1 MGKRGKGISKRMIIP
16 FLRSELTRSTPLQ
29 GERIY
34 LRPPKFSDWS
44 RWARLREESRDFL
57 APWEPTWPHDALT
70 KPAFRRRIDHVR
82 REWDQETGYSFL
94 IFLREGDGLLGGVT
108 LSNVRRGVSQTGSL
122 GYWIGAPHARHGYMS
137 EALAVVMRFAF
148 EQLGLHRLEAACLD
162 YNDASR
168 GLLEK
173 SGFRNIGHARQYL
186 RIAGKWQDHLLFEI
200 LRSEVPR
207 NSR

>member
-1 MGKRGKGISKRMIIP
+1 MIFP
-16 FLRSELTRSTPLQ
+16 FLRSEFTRSALLQ
-29 GERIY
+29 GARVY
-34 LRPPKFSDWS
+34 LRPPRFSDWS

-57 APWEPTWPHDALT
+57 APWEPIWPHDALT

-94 IFLREGDGLLGGVT
+94 IFLREDDGLLGGIT

-122 GYWIGAPHARHGYMS
+122 GYWVGAPYARCGYMF
-137 EALAVVMRFAF
+137 EALMLIMGFAF

-162 YNDASR
+162 YNVASR
-168 GLLEK
+168 RLLEK

-200 LRSEVPR
+200 LRSEMPEKAR
-207 NSR
+207 